1 MIMKKYNY
9 IILISALI
17 ILMLGSCK
25 KDWLEVPPEGQVTPE
40 GYYSTQ
46 QRAEEIVN
54 AVYNNMLQWDE
65 HSFSWIGMSSIT
77 SDDAD
82 KGSSD
87 GDTGADKDKM
97 QNFTYSATDLSIN
110 EIWVAN
116 FRGISRANRAI
127 DVLPDVAIE
136 TKLKHRLIAE
146 ARFLRAYFY
155 FNLVRCYGGVPLVD
169 KVIDPTDQEEL
180 ARLNVRASVD
190 DIYNLIIGDLTYAKD
205 SLYSKTEYEAKDLGR
220 ATKGAA
226 KGLLAKVYLYRKDFQ
241 KAHELTQDIIN
252 SGEYGLV
259 SDYATIWR
267 EVGEN
272 SEESLFEAQAV
283 GAPIGLGVQ
292 QYTVVQGVRGQFG
305 WGFNVPSEDLKNAYE
320 PGDPRLDATFIFPG
334 DTMWD
339 GTVIIENCPNPDYNE
354 KAYISK
360 TQESYNGNDDQ
371 TNKNLRILR
380 YAEILLIDAETANE
394 LGDAAGAK
402 ESLNKVRTRVGLP
415 DVTDSDQ
422 TILRNKIWKERRVEL
437 AMEHDRFF
445 DLVRQ
450 GRAAQ
455 VLGPLGFTAGK
466 NELFPVPQA
475 QIDVSGGTLI
485 QNPGY

>member
-1 MIMKKYNY
+1 
-9 IILISALI
+9 
-17 ILMLGSCK
+17 
-25 KDWLEVPPEGQVTPE
+25 
-40 GYYSTQ
+40 
-46 QRAEEIVN
+46 
-54 AVYNNMLQWDE
+54 
-65 HSFSWIGMSSIT
+65 
-77 SDDAD
+77 
-82 KGSSD
+82 
-87 GDTGADKDKM
+87 
-97 QNFTYSATDLSIN
+97 
-110 EIWVAN
+110 
-116 FRGISRANRAI
+116 
-127 DVLPDVAIE
+127 
-136 TKLKHRLIAE
+136 
-146 ARFLRAYFY
+146 
-155 FNLVRCYGGVPLVD
+155 
-169 KVIDPTDQEEL
+169 
-180 ARLNVRASVD
+180 
-190 DIYNLIIGDLTYAKD
+190 
-205 SLYSKTEYEAKDLGR
+205 
-220 ATKGAA
+220 
-226 KGLLAKVYLYRKDFQ
+226 
-241 KAHELTQDIIN
+241 
-252 SGEYGLV
+252 
-259 SDYATIWR
+259 
-267 EVGEN
+267 
-272 SEESLFEAQAV
+272 
-283 GAPIGLGVQ
+283 
-292 QYTVVQGVRGQFG
+292 
-305 WGFNVPSEDLKNAYE
+305 
-320 PGDPRLDATFIFPG
+320 
-334 DTMWD
+334 MWD